1 MGRPGNEPRLLPYE
15 VTIQECGGECW
26 MCGGESVES
35 RVPPIQVSVSIPIP
49 ARGEVSGIG
58 YWNTVV

>member
-1 MGRPGNEPRLLPYE
+1 
-15 VTIQECGGECW
+15 

-35 RVPPIQVSVSIPIP
+35 RVPLILISVPIP
-49 ARGEVSGIG
+49 ARGEVLGIG